1 MALALTTARVLVFA
15 LAPMLEL
22 EHAVGPLHAAATASG
37 EHTEHGLP
45 THDSATCPACL
56 VLHTFASDPDAGVMA
71 SWTEETHPRIISR
84 VDLAT
89 PSAPR
94 QGFLSRAPPRAFE

>member
-1 MALALTTARVLVFA
+1 MALALTIARVLVFA

-22 EHAVGPLHAAATASG
+22 EHALGPVNVLASASG

-56 VLHTFASDPDAGVMA
+56 VLHTHASDPDPGVMP
-71 SWTEETHPRIISR
+71 SWTEETRPQIITR
-84 VDLAT
+84 VDMAT

-94 QGFLSRAPPRAFE
+94 HGFLSRAPPRTFE